1 MHMAGNYRISLAAVM
16 NGASALGLLD
26 NAISKR
32 HFDFC
37 FILFYPEKNM
47 FWHFMQIVSLGDNLY
62 ETTKPIFWEK

>member
-26 NAISKR
+26 NDISKR

-37 FILFYPEKNM
+37 FILFYPEKKHVLALHANC
-47 FWHFMQIVSLGDNLY
+47 L
-62 ETTKPIFWEK
+62 PRR